1 MSYPDEWTPE
11 ERDRYQEFT
20 ARIAGRVEERLAEY
34 RRRDVY
40 VYDLFIHPDD
50 KSHDA
55 PELWLACDHYT
66 GEEIQTLAAEDLPA
80 FFAAHPDWIEYHGL
94 LDEAQDEVSD
104 EDV

>member
-11 ERDRYQEFT
+11 ERNRDQQFT
-20 ARIAGRVEERLAEY
+20 ARIESRMEERLAEY

-50 KSHDA
+50 KSQDA

-66 GEEIQTLAAEDLPA
+66 GEEIQTLAAEELPA
-80 FFAAHPDWIEYHGL
+80 FFAAHPDWIEYHGV
-94 LDEAQDEVSD
+94 LDELQDEVSD
-104 EDV
+104 EGV